1 MTAHRYRAIF
11 FDFDGVLVES
21 VDIKTRAFAKLF
33 EKEGEGVVRQ
43 VVAYHLRH
51 GGLSRYEKIRY
62 YYDHLLRRPLSD
74 EQLNDVATA
83 FSRLVVDEV
92 VEAPY
97 VKGALEFLTAFHD
110 RCALYTI
117 SGTPEQ
123 EMKDIIRRRGMDVF
137 FKGVYGAPRKKD
149 DLVRMIMQDEGY
161 AADEALFVGDALT
174 DLEAAKAN
182 SVAFIARVADGSHN
196 FFEGMNLPIISDLTE
211 LNPF

>member
-1 MTAHRYRAIF
+1 MIRAIF

-21 VDIKTRAFAKLF
+21 VDIKSRAFAKLF
-33 EKEGEGVVRQ
+33 EAEGDEVARQ

-51 GGLSRYEKIRY
+51 GGMSRYEKIRY

-92 VEAPY
+92 VTAPY
-97 VKGALEFLTAFHD
+97 VKGALEFLTASHG
-110 RCALYTI
+110 RVALYAI
-117 SGTPEQ
+117 SGTPEE
-123 EMKDIIRRRGMDVF
+123 EMKEIIKRRNMDRF

-149 DLVRMIMQDEGY
+149 ELVRMIMRNQGY
-161 AADEALFVGDALT
+161 AADDVLFVGDALT

-182 SVAFIARVADGSHN
+182 GIAFIARVADGSHN
-196 FFEGMNLPIISDLTE
+196 FFEGMNLPSISDLTE